1 MIGLDT
7 NVLVRY
13 LVQDD
18 PVQAKQAARLIER
31 RCTPDDP
38 GCINLI
44 VLCETVWVLTSAYGF
59 GRDAISDAIDQL
71 LHAVEITVESDQTV
85 VAALRLYRSS
95 KIDFADALIA
105 VRNQQLGCDHTA
117 TFDREALAIPGFG
130 AVP

>member
-18 PVQAKQAARLIER
+18 PVQAKQATRLIER
-31 RCTPDDP
+31 HCTPDAP

-59 GRDAISDAIDQL
+59 SRDAISDVIDQL
-71 LHAVEITVESDQTV
+71 LHAIEIVVESEQTV
-85 VAALRLYRSS
+85 VAALRLFRSG

-117 TFDREALAIPGFG
+117 TFDREALSIAGFR